1 MSVPPGLPQ
10 GPYGHPGMPPRQGPA
25 SAGFGARLRRHRVWF
40 AAGAVAV
47 VIAIIAAAT
56 GNSPGTKPASS
67 LSPAP
72 QPAVAALVAPP
83 LACAIRVS
91 SKHPRDHTRVTV
103 HVRTAA
109 RARVV
114 LTSALALTAGSTSA
128 GRASARGTWTRHLRV
143 GDSAPAV
150 RVTIAVHVTHGDRR
164 GKCQTWVRPRPAA
177 TAATPSAHPTS
188 APPATAPPPPAP
200 SPTTAPPPA
209 PAGCYPK
216 TDSGN
221 CYEPGEFCRDDD
233 HGVKGVAGD
242 GKPIV
247 CEDNDGWRW
256 EPY

>member
-1 MSVPPGLPQ
+1 MSIPPGLPQ

-25 SAGFGARLRRHRVWF
+25 PAGFGAWLRRHPVWS
-40 AAGAVAV
+40 AAGAAAV

-56 GNSPGTKPASS
+56 SNSPATRPASS
-67 LSPAP
+67 VTPAA
-72 QPAVAALVAPP
+72 QSAVAALAAPP

-91 SKHPRDHTRVTV
+91 SKRPRDHTRVTV

-109 RARVV
+109 HARVV
-114 LTSALALTAGSTSA
+114 LTAALALVPGSTST
-128 GRASARGTWTRHLRV
+128 GSASARGTWTRHLRV

-150 RVTIAVHVTHGDRR
+150 RVTISVRVTRGDRR

-177 TAATPSAHPTS
+177 AAATPSAHPP
-188 APPATAPPPPAP
+188 PPATAPPPPAP
-200 SPTTAPPPA
+200 APSPTVAPPPA

-216 TDSGN
+216 TDSGG
-221 CYEPGEFCRDDD
+221 CYEPGEFCRADD
-233 HGVKGVAGD
+233 HGAKGVAGD